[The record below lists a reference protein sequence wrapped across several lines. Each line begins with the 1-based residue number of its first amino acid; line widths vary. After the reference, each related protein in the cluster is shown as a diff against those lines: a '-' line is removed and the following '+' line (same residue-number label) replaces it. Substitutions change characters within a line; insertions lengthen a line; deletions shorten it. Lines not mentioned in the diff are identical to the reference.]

1 VRGRSLASARRGQ
14 RRVGWHACT
23 VRVERLGSRARVE
36 RLGSRARV
44 GIRTRTDTRTG
55 TGTGTDTDTTG
66 ADSDNAAATHTPSAA
81 TVLHD
86 RASGDVHH

>member
-23 VRVERLGSRARVE
+23 VRVE